1 MARSRWQLGQLPDV
15 REAGRDKHGHSSS
28 AFIHHISNHPSRI
41 PFILLPASSLTT
53 RGLIGSRSPFGRADV
68 VVSSMFHWWQYKSL
82 LAAACAF
89 LVWLLGGW
97 DVLAQALVLLIALDV
112 AGGLAQ
118 AFYERKLNS
127 SIMRR
132 GLIRK
137 TGYFAAI
144 ALAVLVDRALFQ
156 AQPAFRTLVL
166 SYLCVNE
173 ALSVL
178 EHLAA
183 IGVPLPAQLKHALE
197 KLRHD
202 MDSDDQRQP
211 AE

>member
-1 MARSRWQLGQLPDV
+1 
-15 REAGRDKHGHSSS
+15 
-28 AFIHHISNHPSRI
+28 
-41 PFILLPASSLTT
+41 
-53 RGLIGSRSPFGRADV
+53 
-68 VVSSMFHWWQYKSL
+68 MFSGWQYKSWF
-82 LAAACAF
+82 AAAGAF

-97 DVLAQALVLLIALDV
+97 DILAQALVLLIALDV
-112 AGGLAQ
+112 AGGLVQ

-127 SIMRR
+127 SMMRK

-137 TGYFAAI
+137 SGYFAAV
-144 ALAVLVDRALFQ
+144 ALAVLIDRALFQ
-156 AQPAFRTLVL
+156 SAPAFRTLVL

-183 IGVPLPAQLKHALE
+183 IGVPLPRQLKHALE
-197 KLRHD
+197 RLRHE
-202 MDSDDQRQP
+202 MDDDDQRQP

>member
-1 MARSRWQLGQLPDV
+1 M
-15 REAGRDKHGHSSS
+15 
-28 AFIHHISNHPSRI
+28 
-41 PFILLPASSLTT
+41 
-53 RGLIGSRSPFGRADV
+53 FGG
-68 VVSSMFHWWQYKSL
+68 WQYKSL
-82 LAAACAF
+82 LAALTSLVCA
-89 LVWLLGGW
+89 LIGGW
-97 DVLAQALVLLIALDV
+97 DVQAQALVLLMGLDV
-112 AGGLAQ
+112 AGGLIQ
-118 AFYERKLNS
+118 AFYEKRLNS

-137 TGYFAAI
+137 SGYFAAI
-144 ALAVLVDRALFQ
+144 ALAVLIDRALFQ
-156 AQPAFRTLVL
+156 SAPAFRTLVL

-183 IGVPLPAQLKHALE
+183 IGVPLPVQLKRALE

>member
-1 MARSRWQLGQLPDV
+1 LAS
-15 REAGRDKHGHSSS
+15 AG
-28 AFIHHISNHPSRI
+28 
-41 PFILLPASSLTT
+41 
-53 RGLIGSRSPFGRADV
+53 
-68 VVSSMFHWWQYKSL
+68 
-82 LAAACAF
+82 AF
-89 LVWLLGGW
+89 LVWLFGGW
-97 DVLAQALVLLIALDV
+97 DALAQALVLLIGLDV
-112 AGGLAQ
+112 LGGLVQ
-118 AFYERKLNS
+118 AFYERNLNS
-127 SIMRR
+127 SIMRK

-156 AQPAFRTLVL
+156 SAPAFRTLVL

-202 MDSDDQRQP
+202 MDSDDKRQSTQ
-211 AE
+211 

>member
-1 MARSRWQLGQLPDV
+1 MVMGSMFQGWQLKLV
-15 REAGRDKHGHSSS
+15 IS
-28 AFIHHISNHPSRI
+28 A
-41 PFILLPASSLTT
+41 LASL
-53 RGLIGSRSPFGRADV
+53 FC
-68 VVSSMFHWWQYKSL
+68 
-82 LAAACAF
+82 LAI
-89 LVWLLGGW
+89 GGW
-97 DVLAQALVLLIALDV
+97 DVLAQALVALIALDV
-112 AGGLAQ
+112 VGGLIQ
-118 AFYERKLNS
+118 ALYQKRLNS
-127 SIMRR
+127 SIMRK

-137 TGYFAAI
+137 SGYFAAI
-144 ALAVLVDRALFQ
+144 ALAVLVDHALFQ

-197 KLRHD
+197 KLRRE
-202 MDSDDQRQP
+202 MDSNDQGQP

>member
-1 MARSRWQLGQLPDV
+1 
-15 REAGRDKHGHSSS
+15 
-28 AFIHHISNHPSRI
+28 
-41 PFILLPASSLTT
+41 
-53 RGLIGSRSPFGRADV
+53 
-68 VVSSMFHWWQYKSL
+68 MFHWWQIKSA
-82 LAAACAF
+82 LAALASLFC
-89 LVWLLGGW
+89 WLLGGW
-97 DVLAQALVLLIALDV
+97 DVLAQALVLVMGLDV
-112 AGGLAQ
+112 LGGLIQ
-118 AFYERKLNS
+118 AFYEKRLNS

-144 ALAVLVDRALFQ
+144 ALAVLIDHALFQ

-183 IGVPLPAQLKHALE
+183 IGVPLPAQLRRALE
-197 KLRHD
+197 KLRKD
-202 MDSDDQRQP
+202 LDDESHPPSQSQS
-211 AE
+211 

>member
-1 MARSRWQLGQLPDV
+1 VLNGWQI
-15 REAGRDKHGHSSS
+15 KS
-28 AFIHHISNHPSRI
+28 A
-41 PFILLPASSLTT
+41 LASLASLFCWA
-53 RGLIGSRSPFGRADV
+53 I
-68 VVSSMFHWWQYKSL
+68 
-82 LAAACAF
+82 
-89 LVWLLGGW
+89 GGW
-97 DVLAQALVLLIALDV
+97 DALAQALVLLIGLDV
-112 AGGLAQ
+112 LGGLTR
-118 AFYERKLNS
+118 AFYEKRLNS

-132 GLIRK
+132 GILRK

-144 ALAVLVDRALFQ
+144 ALAVLIDRALFQ
-156 AQPAFRTLVL
+156 SAPAFRTLVL
-166 SYLCVNE
+166 SYLCVSE

-197 KLRHD
+197 KLRHE

>member
-1 MARSRWQLGQLPDV
+1 VLNGWQLKSVIAAL
-15 REAGRDKHGHSSS
+15 
-28 AFIHHISNHPSRI
+28 
-41 PFILLPASSLTT
+41 ASLFCA
-53 RGLIGSRSPFGRADV
+53 LI
-68 VVSSMFHWWQYKSL
+68 
-82 LAAACAF
+82 
-89 LVWLLGGW
+89 GGW

-132 GLIRK
+132 GLLRK
-137 TGYFAAI
+137 SGYFAAI

-156 AQPAFRTLVL
+156 SAPAFRTLVL

-183 IGVPLPAQLKHALE
+183 IGVPLPRQLKHALE
-197 KLRHD
+197 RARKEL
-202 MDSDDQRQP
+202 DSPHEPDDRP
-211 AE
+211 A

>member
-1 MARSRWQLGQLPDV
+1 MLCWA
-15 REAGRDKHGHSSS
+15 
-28 AFIHHISNHPSRI
+28 I
-41 PFILLPASSLTT
+41 
-53 RGLIGSRSPFGRADV
+53 
-68 VVSSMFHWWQYKSL
+68 
-82 LAAACAF
+82 
-89 LVWLLGGW
+89 GGW
-97 DVLAQALVLLIALDV
+97 DVLAQALALLIGLDV
-112 AGGLAQ
+112 AGGLMQ

-127 SIMRR
+127 SIMRK

-144 ALAVLVDRALFQ
+144 ALAVLMDRALFQ
-156 AQPAFRTLVL
+156 SAPAFRTLVL

-202 MDSDDQRQP
+202 MDSDDKRQSTQ
-211 AE
+211 

>member
-1 MARSRWQLGQLPDV
+1 MLNGWQI
-15 REAGRDKHGHSSS
+15 KS
-28 AFIHHISNHPSRI
+28 A
-41 PFILLPASSLTT
+41 
-53 RGLIGSRSPFGRADV
+53 
-68 VVSSMFHWWQYKSL
+68 
-82 LAAACAF
+82 LAALASLF
-89 LVWLLGGW
+89 VYLVGGW
-97 DVLAQALVLLIALDV
+97 DTLAQALVLLMWLDV
-112 AGGLAQ
+112 MGGLVQ
-118 AFYERKLNS
+118 AFYEKRLNS

-132 GLIRK
+132 GLLRK
-137 TGYFAAI
+137 SGYFAAI
-144 ALAVLVDRALFQ
+144 ALAVLIDRALFQ

-183 IGVPLPAQLKHALE
+183 IGVPLPPQLKHALE

>member
-1 MARSRWQLGQLPDV
+1 
-15 REAGRDKHGHSSS
+15 
-28 AFIHHISNHPSRI
+28 
-41 PFILLPASSLTT
+41 
-53 RGLIGSRSPFGRADV
+53 
-68 VVSSMFHWWQYKSL
+68 L
-82 LAAACAF
+82 LAAAGAF

-97 DVLAQALVLLIALDV
+97 DVLAQALVLLMGLDV
-112 AGGLAQ
+112 LGGLVQ

-132 GLIRK
+132 GLLRK

-183 IGVPLPAQLKHALE
+183 IGVPLPAQLKRALE

>member
-1 MARSRWQLGQLPDV
+1 MLNGWQL
-15 REAGRDKHGHSSS
+15 KS
-28 AFIHHISNHPSRI
+28 A
-41 PFILLPASSLTT
+41 
-53 RGLIGSRSPFGRADV
+53 
-68 VVSSMFHWWQYKSL
+68 
-82 LAAACAF
+82 LAALASLFC
-89 LVWLLGGW
+89 WLLGGW

-132 GLIRK
+132 GLLRK

-156 AQPAFRTLVL
+156 SAPAFRTLVL

-173 ALSVL
+173 ALSVI

-183 IGVPLPAQLKHALE
+183 VGVPLPAQLKRALE

-202 MDSDDQRQP
+202 MDSDDKRQSTQ
-211 AE
+211 

>member
-1 MARSRWQLGQLPDV
+1 MLNGWQLKSVIAAL
-15 REAGRDKHGHSSS
+15 
-28 AFIHHISNHPSRI
+28 
-41 PFILLPASSLTT
+41 ASLFCWA
-53 RGLIGSRSPFGRADV
+53 IGGCDA
-68 VVSSMFHWWQYKSL
+68 
-82 LAAACAF
+82 
-89 LVWLLGGW
+89 
-97 DVLAQALVLLIALDV
+97 LAQALVLLIALDV

-166 SYLCVNE
+166 SYLCINE
-173 ALSVL
+173 ALSVI

-183 IGVPLPAQLKHALE
+183 VGVPLPRQLKHALE
-197 KLRHD
+197 RARKELANDPDERPVDH
-202 MDSDDQRQP
+202 P
-211 AE
+211 A

>member
-1 MARSRWQLGQLPDV
+1 VFSG
-15 REAGRDKHGHSSS
+15 
-28 AFIHHISNHPSRI
+28 
-41 PFILLPASSLTT
+41 
-53 RGLIGSRSPFGRADV
+53 
-68 VVSSMFHWWQYKSL
+68 WQYKSL
-82 LAAACAF
+82 LAALASLVCA
-89 LVWLLGGW
+89 LIGGW
-97 DVLAQALVLLIALDV
+97 DVLAQALVLLIGLDV

-118 AFYERKLNS
+118 AFYEKRLNS
-127 SIMRR
+127 SIMRK

-137 TGYFAAI
+137 SGYFAAI

-173 ALSVL
+173 ALSIL

-183 IGVPLPAQLKHALE
+183 VGVPLPAQLKHALE

>member
-1 MARSRWQLGQLPDV
+1 
-15 REAGRDKHGHSSS
+15 
-28 AFIHHISNHPSRI
+28 
-41 PFILLPASSLTT
+41 
-53 RGLIGSRSPFGRADV
+53 
-68 VVSSMFHWWQYKSL
+68 MFSGWQYKSL
-82 LAAACAF
+82 LASAGAF
-89 LVWLLGGW
+89 LVWLFGGW
-97 DVLAQALVLLIALDV
+97 DALAQALVMLIGLDV
-112 AGGLAQ
+112 LGGLVQ
-118 AFYERKLNS
+118 AFYERNLNS
-127 SIMRR
+127 SIMRK

-144 ALAVLVDRALFQ
+144 VLAVLVDRALFQ
-156 AQPAFRTLVL
+156 SAPAFRTLVL

>member
-1 MARSRWQLGQLPDV
+1 VQHGWQLKSVIAAL
-15 REAGRDKHGHSSS
+15 
-28 AFIHHISNHPSRI
+28 
-41 PFILLPASSLTT
+41 ASLFAY
-53 RGLIGSRSPFGRADV
+53 LI
-68 VVSSMFHWWQYKSL
+68 
-82 LAAACAF
+82 
-89 LVWLLGGW
+89 GGW
-97 DVLAQALVLLIALDV
+97 DVLAQALVALIALDV
-112 AGGLAQ
+112 AGGLVQ
-118 AFYERKLNS
+118 AFYEKRVNS

-144 ALAVLVDRALFQ
+144 ALAVLIDRALFQ
-156 AQPAFRTLVL
+156 SAPAFRTLVL

-197 KLRHD
+197 KLRHE
-202 MDSDDQRQP
+202 MDSDDQGQSTQ
-211 AE
+211 

>member
-1 MARSRWQLGQLPDV
+1 
-15 REAGRDKHGHSSS
+15 
-28 AFIHHISNHPSRI
+28 
-41 PFILLPASSLTT
+41 
-53 RGLIGSRSPFGRADV
+53 
-68 VVSSMFHWWQYKSL
+68 MFSGWQYKSL
-82 LAAACAF
+82 LAAAGAF

-97 DVLAQALVLLIALDV
+97 DVLAQALVLLMGLDV
-112 AGGLAQ
+112 LGGLVQ

-132 GLIRK
+132 GLLRK

-156 AQPAFRTLVL
+156 SAPAFRTLVL

-183 IGVPLPAQLKHALE
+183 IGVPLPRQLKHALE
-197 KLRHD
+197 KLRKELN
-202 MDSDDQRQP
+202 DDESNP
-211 AE
+211 SP

>member
-1 MARSRWQLGQLPDV
+1 LAVLHGWQLKSVIAAL
-15 REAGRDKHGHSSS
+15 
-28 AFIHHISNHPSRI
+28 
-41 PFILLPASSLTT
+41 ASLFCWA
-53 RGLIGSRSPFGRADV
+53 I
-68 VVSSMFHWWQYKSL
+68 
-82 LAAACAF
+82 
-89 LVWLLGGW
+89 GGW
-97 DVLAQALVLLIALDV
+97 DVLAQTLVVLIAMDV
-112 AGGLAQ
+112 AGGLVQ

-127 SIMRR
+127 SVMRR
-132 GLIRK
+132 GLLRK
-137 TGYFAAI
+137 SGYFAAI
-144 ALAVLVDRALFQ
+144 ALAVLVDHALFQ

-202 MDSDDQRQP
+202 MDSDDQRQA

>member
-1 MARSRWQLGQLPDV
+1 
-15 REAGRDKHGHSSS
+15 
-28 AFIHHISNHPSRI
+28 
-41 PFILLPASSLTT
+41 
-53 RGLIGSRSPFGRADV
+53 
-68 VVSSMFHWWQYKSL
+68 MFHWWQIKSA
-82 LAAACAF
+82 LAALASLFC
-89 LVWLLGGW
+89 WLLGGW
-97 DVLAQALVLLIALDV
+97 DVLAQALVLVMGLDV
-112 AGGLAQ
+112 LGGLIQ
-118 AFYERKLNS
+118 AFYEKRLNS

-132 GLIRK
+132 GLLRK

-144 ALAVLVDRALFQ
+144 ALAVLIDHALFQ

-183 IGVPLPAQLKHALE
+183 IGVPLPAQLRRALE
-197 KLRHD
+197 KLRHE
-202 MDSDDQRQP
+202 MDSNDQGQP

>member
-1 MARSRWQLGQLPDV
+1 LAS
-15 REAGRDKHGHSSS
+15 AG
-28 AFIHHISNHPSRI
+28 
-41 PFILLPASSLTT
+41 
-53 RGLIGSRSPFGRADV
+53 
-68 VVSSMFHWWQYKSL
+68 
-82 LAAACAF
+82 AF
-89 LVWLLGGW
+89 LVWLFGGW
-97 DVLAQALVLLIALDV
+97 DALAQALALLMGLDV
-112 AGGLAQ
+112 AGGLIQ
-118 AFYERKLNS
+118 AFYEKRLNS
-127 SIMRR
+127 SIMRK

-156 AQPAFRTLVL
+156 SAPAFRTLVL

-183 IGVPLPAQLKHALE
+183 IGVPLPAQLKRALE